1 MFSVHD
7 VINRI
12 FSRDSNSV
20 AAVFMWP
27 KFNNPRISMRELII
41 TLVIITYHKFDQKNY
56 FFEGWSWFKFD
67 NLGLVLSMKFYGN
80 VSKGFELEVGK
91 FWGGFSTFGEVIG
104 EKLVEGIFAS
114 PILNTVNTQA
124 FCFKGSL
131 LWSKDLVK
139 LSYKTPANMQIT
151 KMKYCYIL
159 IIIFV
164 SIYHFS

>member
-7 VINRI
+7 VVNRI

-27 KFNNPRISMRELII
+27 KFNNPRISMRDLWFYKNLTRKII
-41 TLVIITYHKFDQKNY
+41 FLRD
-56 FFEGWSWFKFD
+56 GLGSSFD

-80 VSKGFELEVGK
+80 VSKGFKLEVGK
-91 FWGGFSTFGEVIG
+91 FWGTFSTFGEVIG
-104 EKLVEGIFAS
+104 EKLVGGIFAS
-114 PILNTVNTQA
+114 PILNTVNTKA
-124 FCFKGSL
+124 FCFERIV
-131 LWSKDLVK
+131 LWNKDLVK
-139 LSYKTPANMQIT
+139 LRYKTPANMQIT
-151 KMKYCYIL
+151 KMKDCYIL